1 MKRKVIDAAAAAALI
16 SDGDTVTTSGF
27 VGIGVPEE
35 LLLAVEARFKDT
47 GHPRNL
53 TLFFAGGQGD
63 GGEKG
68 LNHLGHEGLLK
79 CVVGGHWGL
88 IPRVAALA
96 TQGKIEGYNL
106 PQGVISHLFRDIAA
120 GRPGALTKV
129 GLGTFVDPRIEGGK
143 VNDISTQDLVQLT
156 EIAGQDHLFYPA
168 RPIDVALLRGT
179 TADQAGNITMER
191 EALVIDNLAQ
201 AMAVKN
207 SGGVV
212 IVQVERTVARGAL
225 NPRDVKIPSALVDAV
240 VVANT
245 SNHMQTFATPYSH
258 TFSGRY
264 RADTSDMGSMPLDAR
279 KVIARRAAFELPV
292 NGVIN
297 LGIGM
302 PEGVAQV
309 VGEEGMLEH
318 FTLTAEPGVI
328 GGLPAS
334 GLDFGAAVNITMER
348 EALVIDNLAQAMAVK
363 NSGGVVIVQVERT
376 VARGALNP
384 RDVKIPSAL
393 VDAVVVANTSNHM
406 QTFATPYSHTFSG
419 RYRAD
424 TSDMG
429 SMPLDAR
436 KVIARRAAFELPVNG
451 VINLGIG
458 MPEGVAQVVG
468 EEGMLEHFTLT
479 AEPGV
484 IGGLPASGLD
494 FGAAVN
500 TDAIIPQNAQFD
512 FYDGG
517 GLDLAILGMAEF
529 DAQGN
534 VNVSRFGPRL
544 AGSGGFINISQA
556 ARRVVFTGTMTASGL
571 KFELRE
577 GRAFIAREGR
587 MKKGLGRVGQI
598 TFSGAQALAQG
609 KPVLYVTERAVFRL
623 TSEGLHLT
631 EIAPGL
637 EVERDVLAH
646 LDFAP
651 IVAEVAPMDARIFTD
666 APMDLK
672 AELLHLDL
680 ADRIALNPAGVILFI
695 NFENLRVRARADID
709 AIRARVEEVCGRLG
723 ARVDVV
729 VNYDGTRIEE
739 GIERE
744 YFAMVDGL
752 SDRFYRKITRYS
764 GSAFMRRKLGQ
775 SFSSEQAAHVFESA
789 ADARRFLGRG

>member
-1 MKRKVIDAAAAAALI
+1 MKRKVITAAAAAELI

-35 LLLAVEARFKDT
+35 LLLALEARFLDT
-47 GHPRNL
+47 GHPRDL
-53 TLFFAGGQGD
+53 TLFFAAGQGD
-63 GGEKG
+63 GREKG
-68 LNHLGHEGLLK
+68 LNRLGHEGMLK
-79 CVVGGHWGL
+79 CVIGGHWGL
-88 IPRVAALA
+88 IPKVARLA
-96 TQGKIEGYNL
+96 TEGKIAGYNL
-106 PQGVISHLFRDIAA
+106 PQGVISHLYRDIAA

-129 GLGTFVDPRIEGGK
+129 GLGTFVDPRIEGGRI
-143 VNDISTQDLVQLT
+143 NEISTEEMVELM
-156 EIAGQDHLFYPA
+156 EISGDEHLFYPA

-225 NPRDVKIPSALVDAV
+225 NPRDVEIPSALVDAV
-240 VVANT
+240 VVADVG
-245 SNHMQTFATPYSH
+245 NHMQTFATPYSH

-264 RADTSDMGSMPLDAR
+264 RADTSEMGDMSLDAR

-309 VGEEGMLEH
+309 VGEEGL
-318 FTLTAEPGVI
+318 
-328 GGLPAS
+328 
-334 GLDFGAAVNITMER
+334 
-348 EALVIDNLAQAMAVK
+348 
-363 NSGGVVIVQVERT
+363 
-376 VARGALNP
+376 
-384 RDVKIPSAL
+384 
-393 VDAVVVANTSNHM
+393 
-406 QTFATPYSHTFSG
+406 
-419 RYRAD
+419 
-424 TSDMG
+424 
-429 SMPLDAR
+429 
-436 KVIARRAAFELPVNG
+436 
-451 VINLGIG
+451 
-458 MPEGVAQVVG
+458 
-468 EEGMLEHFTLT
+468 LEHFTLT

-500 TDAIIPQNAQFD
+500 TDAIVPQNAQFD

-529 DAQGN
+529 DASGN

-544 AGSGGFINISQA
+544 AGSGGFINISQN
-556 ARRVVFTGTMTASGL
+556 ARRVVFTGTLTAGGL
-571 KFELRE
+571 AFEVKDNE
-577 GRAFIAREGR
+577 AFIAREGKMR
-587 MKKGLGRVGQI
+587 KGLEAVGQI
-598 TFSGAQALAQG
+598 TFSGAQALSAR
-609 KPVLYVTERAVFRL
+609 KPVLYVTERCVFRL
-623 TSEGLHLT
+623 TPEGLELI

-637 EVERDVLAH
+637 EVERDVLAQ
-646 LDFAP
+646 LDFTP
-651 IVAEVAPMDARIFTD
+651 IVGDVAPMDARIFAP

-672 AELLHLDL
+672 TELLHLDL
-680 ADRIALNPAGVILFI
+680 ADRIALNASGTVLFI
-695 NFENLRVRARADID
+695 NFEKLRVRARADIE
-709 AIRARVEEVCGRLG
+709 AIRERVEEVCGRLG

-739 GIERE
+739 DIERE
-744 YFAMVDGL
+744 YFAMVDWL
-752 SDRFYRKITRYS
+752 SDRFYRTITRYS

-789 ADARRFLGRG
+789 ADARRFLERG